1 MYCNQLTNEMDLE
14 KLFNYVMSNP
24 TNISITYSNID
35 GKEKL
40 IVNGKDL
47 SNETYDDSEIKA
59 KVAAYKENIDNLS
72 DEIFERVLEKAEQEN
87 FNLVEMNKGLELE
100 SFSEEDAIYANN
112 VISLM
117 SELIVETINEKM
129 EALNDMLLKFV

>member
-1 MYCNQLTNEMDLE
+1 MDLE

-40 IVNGKDL
+40 IVNGKDF
-47 SNETYDDSEIKA
+47 SDTYDDSEIKA

-112 VISLM
+112 VINLM

-129 EALNDMLLKFV
+129 GALNDMLQRFI

>member
-1 MYCNQLTNEMDLE
+1 MDLE
-14 KLFNYVMSNP
+14 KLINYVMSNP

-35 GKEKL
+35 GEEKL
-40 IVNGKDL
+40 IVNGKDF
-47 SNETYDDSEIKA
+47 SDTYDDSEIKA
-59 KVAAYKENIDNLS
+59 KVATYKENIDNLS

-112 VISLM
+112 VINLM

-129 EALNDMLLKFV
+129 EALNDMLLRFV

>member
-1 MYCNQLTNEMDLE
+1 
-14 KLFNYVMSNP
+14 MSNP

-40 IVNGKDL
+40 IVNGKDF
-47 SNETYDDSEIKA
+47 SDTYDDSEIKA

-87 FNLVEMNKGLELE
+87 FNLVEMNNVLELD
-100 SFSEEDAIYANN
+100 SYTEEDAIYANN

-129 EALNDMLLKFV
+129 EALNHMLQRFI